1 MSLQFFA
8 AFSALVIIA
17 RASVE
22 YAQSNVDA
30 GLLTVITVFAIA
42 LVIGLLCAI
51 NMVLQ
56 SGIDADASRKD
67 PLLLAPG
74 SIERYTRP
82 RRIKPWLI
90 VWMVVAATG
99 WVLKGFV

>member
-1 MSLQFFA
+1 MQFFA

-56 SGIDADASRKD
+56 PGTDVSRKD

-74 SIERYTRP
+74 AIERYTRP
-82 RRIKPWLI
+82 RRIKLWLI
-90 VWMVVAATG
+90 VGAVVLAVGLIATHI
-99 WVLKGFV
+99 

>member
-1 MSLQFFA
+1 MQLFA

-42 LVIGLLCAI
+42 LVIGMLCAI

-56 SGIDADASRKD
+56 SGVDVSRKD
-67 PLLLAPG
+67 SLLLAPG
-74 SIERYTRP
+74 AIERYTRP
-82 RRIKPWLI
+82 RRIKPWL
-90 VWMVVAATG
+90 VVGALVLAAG

>member
-1 MSLQFFA
+1 MQFFA

-22 YAQSNVDA
+22 HAQSNFDA
-30 GLLTVITVFAIA
+30 GLLTVVTVFAIA

-56 SGIDADASRKD
+56 SGADASRKD

-90 VWMVVAATG
+90 AGLVVLAVG
-99 WVLKGFV
+99 WALKGFV